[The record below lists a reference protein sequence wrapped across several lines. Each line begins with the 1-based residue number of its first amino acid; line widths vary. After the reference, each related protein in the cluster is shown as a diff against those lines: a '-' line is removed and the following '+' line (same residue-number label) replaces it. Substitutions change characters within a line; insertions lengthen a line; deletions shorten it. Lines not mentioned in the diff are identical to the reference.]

1 MYKIFNGNI
10 TQLNTG
16 TLEGKLFNSFNC
28 DLTFN
33 KGKMS
38 VAQRTILN
46 TDSITNMGMP
56 IGFKYFDTKW
66 FTVAGNRVFNNAGT
80 PQGNFLE
87 DTSSG
92 APTDCSVDYSDIET
106 FNDTL
111 LVASADKL
119 YTKASAAGAGTGAY
133 TSRRTF
139 GSISDYHALCTYNNR
154 AYWLDIGQPPRIYSM
169 NTSYAVATSG
179 SYTMQLPNEYEVTW
193 MRAYSN
199 GILIGTI
206 HRFGGEALVFDW
218 DGVTENKWN
227 RAYKVNAQGALA
239 GYVINDIA
247 IIMNSNAELMQ
258 FTGAGFK
265 EVGRLPIKRNLLYK
279 ATNTSTSDR
288 FIHPNGLAPINGY
301 PCALINN
308 RENNTTTVEYMENI
322 HSGIWEFDGTSL
334 YHKFSLSYMT
344 RPDDEGVITDY
355 GQITLSRVGGLA
367 ETPDLFGTSEN
378 LKGNFLAGAI
388 AYGTSSISTGLKYGI
403 WTDNYYDDV
412 QKSGF
417 FSTVQIRASD
427 IKEMWRKITALYDT
441 TTGFNFVVKYRVDK
455 PSYTDFDIT
464 FTSTNTFTTTQ
475 VGLAVGDEI
484 TIIQGKGS
492 GRVAHISTIS
502 FSAPNFTVTL
512 DETLTGVVNTNT
524 ARARQENWKKL
535 KAITKLNQKYEER
548 TIGQP
553 DTLIELKVAML
564 CTGENTVDELILDNI
579 KNI

>member
-38 VAQRTILN
+38 IAQRTILN

-56 IGFKYFDTKW
+56 IGFKYFDTRW
-66 FTVAGNRVFNNAGT
+66 FTIAGNRVFSNAGT
-80 PQGNFLE
+80 PQGAFTE
-87 DTSSG
+87 DSSSG
-92 APTDCSVDYSDIET
+92 VPTDCSVDYSDIEL

-119 YTKASAAGAGTGAY
+119 YTKASAGGAGTGAY
-133 TSRRTF
+133 TARRTF
-139 GSISDYHALCTYNNR
+139 SSVSDYHALCTYNNR
-154 AYWLDIGQPPRIYSM
+154 AYWLDLNEPPRIYSM
-169 NTSYAVATSG
+169 DTSYAVSTS
-179 SYTMQLPNEYEVTW
+179 STYTMQLPAEYEVTW
-193 MRAYSN
+193 MRSYSN

-218 DGVTENKWN
+218 DGVTENKWK

-239 GYVINDIA
+239 GYIINDIA

-258 FTGAGFK
+258 FTGSGFK
-265 EVGRLPIKRNLLYK
+265 EIGRLPIKRNLLYQ
-279 ATNTSTSDR
+279 ATNTSTSNR
-288 FIHPNGLAPINGY
+288 FIHPNGLASINGY

-322 HSGIWEFDGTSL
+322 HSGIWEYDGTSL
-334 YHKFSLSYMT
+334 YHKYALSYRT
-344 RPDDEGVITDY
+344 RPDAGGSITDY
-355 GQITLSRVGGLA
+355 GQITLNRVGGLA

-403 WTDNYYDDV
+403 WTDNYYDTE
-412 QKSGF
+412 QKSAF

-427 IKEMWRKITALYDT
+427 VKEMWKKITTLYDT
-441 TTGFNFVVKYRVDK
+441 TTGFNFVVKYRTDK
-455 PSYTDFDIT
+455 PEYTDFDIT

-475 VGLAVGDEI
+475 TGLAVGDEI

-492 GRVAHISTIS
+492 GRVAHISAIS

-512 DETLTGVVNTNT
+512 DETITGVVNTDT
-524 ARARQENWKKL
+524 ARARQENWIKL

-548 TIGQP
+548 LISDP

-564 CTGENTVDELILDNI
+564 CTGENTIDELILDNS